1 MIYMALCTEGL
12 GKKCTE
18 ITITTE
24 TPRSSLILGGGGG
37 GGGGLKGRSESVS
50 QIHPGSTA
58 NSSK

>member
-1 MIYMALCTEGL
+1 MAESLFCPYMYTMIYMALCTEGL

-37 GGGGLKGRSESVS
+37 GGGGG
-50 QIHPGSTA
+50 G
-58 NSSK
+58 